1 MNPFVALWS
10 RKRIL
15 RKGRLTG
22 CMVLIALVTAPL
34 VIALIFSQSMMNG
47 IADRFIYLSDGHV
60 QITGDANSTIPKDN
74 IFCIDE
80 TVTGNALIYGSSDTA
95 SVSLKGVKED
105 YFNQSRMQYMD
116 IEVLPEEERTGL
128 NRIILSSTTA
138 EKLNVRSGDR
148 VALMIVPD
156 TEEGV
161 LRPVMLQVGGVFS
174 CGYEQIDNN
183 LAFIDYSYAQRLFSS
198 KDSRVTEIILKDSS
212 DVAVYSLAFGISTE
226 GRVNTWQNKNRSVY
240 SNFVNSRQMIILI
253 LLIIVFIASFF
264 TASSANQII
273 EDDVQEI
280 AVSKLMG
287 ASDRMT
293 RHSAFIS
300 IYTVTLSGMLIG
312 LAAGIVLGLNLGPIL
327 SLLSNSNLLNLSYY
341 LLDFRA
347 VVPWKDIILVL
358 SVMTLVSALSIL
370 ISLRHTR
377 RITPMRLFTGL

>member
-1 MNPFVALWS
+1 M
-10 RKRIL
+10 I
-15 RKGRLTG
+15 
-22 CMVLIALVTAPL
+22 LIALVTAPL
-34 VIALIFSQSMMNG
+34 VIALIFSRSMMNG

-60 QITGDANSTIPKDN
+60 QITGGSNSSIPQDN
-74 IFCIDE
+74 ILCVDD
-80 TVTGNALIYGSSDTA
+80 TLTGYALMYGSSDTA

-105 YFNQSRMQYMD
+105 YFNPARMQFMD
-116 IEVLPEEERTGL
+116 IEILPQEDRSGL
-128 NRIILSSTTA
+128 NRIILSEATA
-138 EKLNVRSGDR
+138 HKLNLEAGDR
-148 VALMIVPD
+148 VALMVVPD
-156 TEEGV
+156 TEDGV
-161 LRPVMLQVGGVFS
+161 LRPVMLQVGGVYS

-198 KDSRVTEIILKDSS
+198 KDSCVTEIIAKDSS
-212 DVAVYSLAFGISTE
+212 DSAVNSLAADITTDGI
-226 GRVNTWQNKNRSVY
+226 VNTWQNKNRTVY

-293 RHSAFIS
+293 RQSAFIS
-300 IYTVTLSGMLIG
+300 IYTVTLSGMFIG
-312 LAAGIVLGLNLGPIL
+312 LTAGVIIGLNLSPVL
-327 SLLSNSNLLNLSYY
+327 NLLSKTDLVNLSYY
-341 LLDFRA
+341 LLDFSPI
-347 VVPWKDIILVL
+347 VPWKDIIFVL
-358 SVMTLVSALSIL
+358 AVMTLISALSIF

>member
-15 RKGRLTG
+15 RRGRLTG

-34 VIALIFSQSMMNG
+34 VIALIFSRSMMSG

-60 QITGDANSTIPKDN
+60 QITGADNSSIPQDN
-74 IFCIDE
+74 ILCMDD
-80 TVTGNALIYGSSDTA
+80 TVTGYALMYGASDTA
-95 SVSLKGVKED
+95 SVSLKGVRED
-105 YFNQSRMQYMD
+105 YFNSYRLKYMD
-116 IEVLPEEERTGL
+116 LEYLPVEERSGL
-128 NRIILSSTTA
+128 NRIILSETTA
-138 EKLNVRSGDR
+138 HKLNLKAGDR
-148 VALMIVPD
+148 VALMVVPD

-161 LRPVMLQVGGVFS
+161 LRPVMLQVGGIYS
-174 CGYEQIDNN
+174 CGYEQIDSN
-183 LAFIDYSYAQRLFSS
+183 LAFIDYTHAQKLFSS
-198 KDSRVTEIILKDSS
+198 MDSRVTEIIAQDSS
-212 DVAVYSLAFGISTE
+212 DSAIRALASSIITD
-226 GRVNTWQNKNRSVY
+226 GRVNTWQSKNSSIY

-300 IYTVTLSGMLIG
+300 IYTVTLTGMLIG
-312 LAAGIVLGLNLGPIL
+312 LAAGILIGLNLSPIL
-327 SLLSNSNLLNLSYY
+327 NLLSHSDLINLSYY
-341 LLDFRA
+341 LLDFSPL
-347 VVPWKDIILVL
+347 VPWTDIAFVL
-358 SVMTLVSALSIL
+358 AVMICVSALSIL

>member
-15 RKGRLTG
+15 RRGRLTG

-34 VIALIFSQSMMNG
+34 VIALIFSGSMMNG
-47 IADRFIYLSDGHV
+47 IADRFIYLYDGHV
-60 QITGDANSTIPKDN
+60 QITGAGNSTIPQDN
-74 IFCIDE
+74 ILCMDE
-80 TVTGNALIYGSSDTA
+80 TVTGYALMYGASDTA

-105 YFNQSRMQYMD
+105 YFNSYRLHYMD
-116 IEVLPEEERTGL
+116 LEYLPQEERSGL
-128 NRIILSSTTA
+128 NRIILSETTSR
-138 EKLNVRSGDR
+138 KLNLKAGDR
-148 VALMIVPD
+148 VALMVVPD

-161 LRPVMLQVGGVFS
+161 LRPVMLQVGGIYS
-174 CGYEQIDNN
+174 CGYEQIDSN
-183 LAFIDYSYAQRLFSS
+183 LAFIDYTHAQKLFSS
-198 KDSRVTEIILKDSS
+198 RDSRVTEIIAKDSS
-212 DVAVYSLAFGISTE
+212 DTAVRSLASSISTD
-226 GRVNTWQNKNRSVY
+226 GRVNTWQSKNSSVY

-293 RHSAFIS
+293 RQSAFIS
-300 IYTVTLSGMLIG
+300 IYTVTLTGMFIG
-312 LAAGIVLGLNLGPIL
+312 LAAGILIGLNLSPIL
-327 SLLSNSNLLNLSYY
+327 NLLSRSDLINLSYY
-341 LLDFRA
+341 LLDFSS
-347 VVPWKDIILVL
+347 VVPWRDIILVL
-358 SVMTLVSALSIL
+358 AVMTCVSALSIL

>member
-15 RKGRLTG
+15 RRGRLTG

-34 VIALIFSQSMMNG
+34 VIALIFSHSMMNG

-60 QITGDANSTIPKDN
+60 QITGASYSTIPPDN
-74 IFCIDE
+74 VLSIDE
-80 TVTGNALIYGSSDTA
+80 TITGYALMYGATDTA
-95 SVSLKGVKED
+95 SVSLKGVRED
-105 YFNQSRMQYMD
+105 YFNSLRLQYM
-116 IEVLPEEERTGL
+116 EVQYLPQDQRSGL
-128 NRIILSSTTA
+128 NRIILSQTTA
-138 EKLNVRSGDR
+138 EKLNVSAGDR
-148 VALMIVPD
+148 VALMVVPD

-161 LRPVMLQVGGVFS
+161 LRPVMLQVGGVYS
-174 CGYEQIDNN
+174 CGYEQIDSN
-183 LAFIDYSYAQRLFSS
+183 LAFIDYDHAQRLFSS
-198 KDSRVTEIILKDSS
+198 RDSLVTEIIAKDSS
-212 DVAVYSLAFGISTE
+212 DSAVYSLAAGISTD
-226 GRVNTWQNKNRSVY
+226 GRVDTWQNKNRSVY

-293 RHSAFIS
+293 RNSAFIS
-300 IYTVTLSGMLIG
+300 IYTVTLSGMIIG
-312 LAAGIVLGLNLGPIL
+312 LIAGIIIGLNLGPIL
-327 SLLSNSNLLNLSYY
+327 NLLSESDLVNLSYY

-347 VVPWKDIILVL
+347 VVPVKDIVLVL